1 MGLGNILQPPTGVGG
16 KSKETS
22 LERPMGS
29 CLCIAASYKLIYP
42 SQSLL
47 YNAQCK
53 YVCQASTHTIFV
65 RFVFQSSLLVLMLG
79 SFCCRS
85 LLVAAAGEWKEE
97 GKEDE
102 A

>member
-53 YVCQASTHTIFV
+53 YVCQASTHTICVCFFCSEFFV
-65 RFVFQSSLLVLMLG
+65 GVDAGWLELQAVVG
-79 SFCCRS
+79 NCC
-85 LLVAAAGEWKEE
+85 W
-97 GKEDE
+97 
-102 A
+102 